1 MLTASVA
8 LTPAATLV
16 RRRSLPAVP
25 DDTVLACVGDL
36 RHGIERLEPSRV
48 SRCRLAARRAS
59 LCAGYGVRFLLK
71 LYRWPSDDWHNIGAE
86 MPSEIIWA
94 DLLNATTEEKQFVE
108 RLLGIRIPSEASLSE
123 IEASSR
129 LIHDHGTLY
138 LSSPAVR
145 LNENNEAEITPVG
158 FLIGPHVL
166 VTVRFADL
174 PIFDETGKRV
184 GSDDSLENGMCV
196 FTSLLEAMIDRG
208 ADALEHLA
216 MRVDT
221 LARGVFKGGLVRT
234 KRPVRSSRRMREA
247 LENIGE
253 LADRLAKTRDVLL
266 GVGRVASFA
275 GDVGSEWITEVS
287 KKRLHAVSKDVVS
300 LSDYET
306 RLTDK
311 IQLLLDA
318 VLGFVNIQQNE
329 LFKILTIVSVVG
341 VPPTILVGIWGMNF
355 KHMPELDWTFGYPLA
370 WLAVIASGVLP
381 LIWFKRRGWFE

>member
-1 MLTASVA
+1 M
-8 LTPAATLV
+8 
-16 RRRSLPAVP
+16 
-25 DDTVLACVGDL
+25 
-36 RHGIERLEPSRV
+36 
-48 SRCRLAARRAS
+48 
-59 LCAGYGVRFLLK
+59 LK
-71 LYRWPSDDWHNIGAE
+71 LYRWPTDDWQGIGAE
-86 MPSEIIWA
+86 MPAEIIWA
-94 DLLNATTEEKQFVE
+94 DLLNGTDEEKRFVE
-108 RLLGIRIPSEASLSE
+108 KLLEIRIPNEDSLSE

-129 LIHDHGTLY
+129 LIFDHGTLY

-145 LNENNEAEITPVG
+145 LNDNNEAEITSVG
-158 FLIGPHVL
+158 FVIGPHVL
-166 VTVRFADL
+166 VTVRFAEL
-174 PIFDETGKRV
+174 PIFDQVSKRV

-208 ADALEHLA
+208 ADVLEHLGA
-216 MRVDT
+216 RVDT
-221 LARGVFKGGLVRT
+221 LSRGVFKGGLVRS

-253 LADRLAKTRDVLL
+253 LADRLAKARDVLL
-266 GVGRVASFA
+266 GVGRIASFA
-275 GDVGSEWITEVS
+275 GDVGSEWITEAS
-287 KKRLHAVSKDVVS
+287 KKRLHAVSKDVAS

-318 VLGFVNIQQNE
+318 VLGFINIQQNE

-370 WLAVIASGVLP
+370 WLVIIASALLP
-381 LIWFKRRGWFE
+381 LIWFRRRGWFE

>member
-1 MLTASVA
+1 M
-8 LTPAATLV
+8 
-16 RRRSLPAVP
+16 
-25 DDTVLACVGDL
+25 
-36 RHGIERLEPSRV
+36 
-48 SRCRLAARRAS
+48 
-59 LCAGYGVRFLLK
+59 LK
-71 LYRWPSDDWHNIGAE
+71 LYRWPSDDWQSIHTE

-94 DLLNATTEEKQFVE
+94 DLLNATAEEKQFVE
-108 RLLGIRIPSEASLSE
+108 RLLKIRIPSEDSLSE

-129 LIHDHGTLY
+129 LILDHGTLY

-145 LNENNEAEITPVG
+145 HNEDNEAEITPVG

-166 VTVRFADL
+166 VTVRFAQL
-174 PIFDETGKRV
+174 PTFDDVGKRI

-208 ADALEHLA
+208 ADVLEHLGA
-216 MRVDT
+216 KVDK
-221 LARGVFKGGLVRT
+221 LSHGVFKGGLVRT

-247 LENIGE
+247 LENIGD
-253 LADRLAKTRDVLL
+253 LADRLAKVRDVLL

-275 GDVGSEWITEVS
+275 HDVGSDWITAAS
-287 KKRLHAVSKDVVS
+287 KKRLQAVSKDVAS

-318 VLGFVNIQQNE
+318 VLGFINIQQNE

-370 WLAVIASGVLP
+370 WLAVIASALLP
-381 LIWFKRRGWFE
+381 LFWFKRRGWFE